1 MGKMFKKE
9 EWDIWKILTLV
20 LGIVALAC
28 VITSMFFEG
37 NNGFLIAGLSCMC
50 AGLIIFVA
58 INVKKK

>member
-9 EWDIWKILTLV
+9 EWNIWKILTLV
-20 LGIVALAC
+20 LGVMALVC
-28 VITSMFFEG
+28 VIVSMFFEG

-50 AGLIIFVA
+50 ASMIIFVA